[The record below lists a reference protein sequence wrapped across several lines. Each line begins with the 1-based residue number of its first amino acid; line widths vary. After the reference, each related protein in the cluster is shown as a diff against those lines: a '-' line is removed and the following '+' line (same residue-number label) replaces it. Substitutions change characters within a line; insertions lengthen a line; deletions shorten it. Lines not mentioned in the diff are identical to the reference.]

1 MNFRLIEPLREL
13 FKDEVRKV
21 GLELGISKKL
31 IFRHPFPGPG
41 LAVRII
47 GKITKKRVKVLQKA
61 DEIFI
66 DILHEDNLYEK
77 IWQAFAIL
85 IPVKTVGV
93 MGDKRTYENIIAIR
107 SVTSTDGMT
116 ADWYPIPYET
126 LNKISNKILN
136 SVKGVNRVVYD
147 ITSKPPGTI
156 EWE

>member
-47 GKITKKRVKVLQKA
+47 GKITKKRVKVLQKQMKYSL
-61 DEIFI
+61 IFYMRI
-66 DILHEDNLYEK
+66 VCMKK

-116 ADWYPIPYET
+116 ADWYPIPYKT

-147 ITSKPPGTI
+147 ITSKPPKQ
-156 EWE
+156 

>member
-13 FKDEVRKV
+13 FKDEVRQV

-66 DILHEDNLYEK
+66 DILHEDNLYENMAS
-77 IWQAFAIL
+77 ICNFNTCQDCWSH
-85 IPVKTVGV
+85 G
-93 MGDKRTYENIIAIR
+93 R
-107 SVTSTDGMT
+107 
-116 ADWYPIPYET
+116 
-126 LNKISNKILN
+126 
-136 SVKGVNRVVYD
+136 
-147 ITSKPPGTI
+147 
-156 EWE
+156 